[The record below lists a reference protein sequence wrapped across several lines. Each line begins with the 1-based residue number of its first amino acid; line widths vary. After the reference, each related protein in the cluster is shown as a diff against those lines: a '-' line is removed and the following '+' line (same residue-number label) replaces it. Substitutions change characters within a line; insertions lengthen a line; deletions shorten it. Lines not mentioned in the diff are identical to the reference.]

1 MNKFISA
8 HIFIFDALFENFKLF
23 FSSANKKKKANIFQK
38 YLHT

>member
-8 HIFIFDALFENFKLF
+8 HIFIFDALFEKFKLF
-23 FSSANKKKKANIFQK
+23 FSSANKKKANIFQK